1 MWYNF
6 WMTNRWL
13 LLNFDAL
20 GGLAV
25 LTTTLFALSGYVTAG
40 TAGLCITSA
49 MTFTTSVYWAC
60 RFWTALELDLKYVC
74 STCSLSFLC
83 SRVQLRRTC
92 RGVP

>member
-13 LLNFDAL
+13 LLNFDTL

-25 LTTTLFALSGYVTAG
+25 LTTTLLALSGYVKAG

-49 MTFTTSVYWAC
+49 MTFTMSVYWAC
-60 RFWTALELDLKYVC
+60 RFWTALELDLKYVEVI
-74 STCSLSFLC
+74 SDVLGLMWYPLHPS
-83 SRVQLRRTC
+83 
-92 RGVP
+92 